1 MVSSSSNSNKQHRQ
15 GYATD
20 NFPALNSYQVDLYIE
35 VDQDFVT
42 HHVNM
47 TGAIAYVNALVT
59 AISSIYEEEVSC
71 GYGCSRS

>member
-15 GYATD
+15 AYATD
-20 NFPALNSYQVDLYIE
+20 NFPGLYSYQVDLYIE